1 MKLPSKILE
10 DAVEKLSI
18 FPGIGKRSALRMV
31 IHLLQQPKENVF
43 AIGNALN
50 RLKDEISMCQKCHN
64 IAEST
69 LCEIC
74 SNPSRDESLLCVVEN
89 FTDILALEST
99 GQYKGLYHVLGG
111 LISPMDGITAEEL
124 NIQSLFDRMEKE
136 PVQEII
142 FALSATME
150 GDTSAFYIRRK
161 IQDAEHVIFS
171 QLSRGVSL
179 GTELE
184 YADEATLANS
194 LVNRTLF
201 SK

>member
-31 IHLLQQPKENVF
+31 IHLLQQPDENVF

-50 RLKDEISMCQKCHN
+50 RLKEEITMCQKCYN
-64 IAEST
+64 IAEAQF
-69 LCEIC
+69 CEIC
-74 SNPSRDESLLCVVEN
+74 QNPSRDESLLCVVEN

-99 GQYKGLYHVLGG
+99 GQFKGLYHVLGG
-111 LISPMDGITAEEL
+111 LISPMDGITADEL
-124 NIQSLFDRMEKE
+124 NINQLFKRVKE
-136 PVQEII
+136 ERVKEVI

-161 IQDAEHVIFS
+161 MTESEHIIFS

-179 GTELE
+179 GAELE

-194 LVNRTLF
+194 IINRTLF
-201 SK
+201 SQ

>member
-1 MKLPSKILE
+1 VKLPSKILE

-31 IHLLQQPKENVF
+31 IHLLQQPDENVF

-50 RLKDEISMCQKCHN
+50 RLKEEITMCQRCYN

-69 LCEIC
+69 HCEIC
-74 SNPSRDESLLCVVEN
+74 QNPRREDSLLCVVEN
-89 FTDILALEST
+89 FTDILAIEST
-99 GQYKGLYHVLGG
+99 GQFKGLYHVLGG
-111 LISPMDGITAEEL
+111 LISPMDGITADEL
-124 NIQSLFDRMEKE
+124 NIDPLFDRVKNE
-136 PVQEII
+136 PIKEII

-161 IQDAEHVIFS
+161 MAESEHIVFS

-194 LVNRTLF
+194 IINRTLF
-201 SK
+201 SQ

>member
-10 DAVEKLSI
+10 DAVDKLSI

-31 IHLLQQPKENVF
+31 IYLLQQPDENVF

-50 RLKDEISMCQKCHN
+50 RLKQEISMCKRCYN
-64 IAEST
+64 ISEADF
-69 LCEIC
+69 CDIC
-74 SNPSRDESLLCVVEN
+74 SNKGREETQLCVVEN

-111 LISPMDGITAEEL
+111 LISPMDGITADEL
-124 NIQSLFDRMEKE
+124 NINSLFERTNNE
-136 PVQEII
+136 PLNEII

-161 IQDAEHVIFS
+161 LSHLSPMIFS

-179 GTELE
+179 GAELE

-194 LVNRTLF
+194 IVNRTIF
-201 SK
+201 TQ